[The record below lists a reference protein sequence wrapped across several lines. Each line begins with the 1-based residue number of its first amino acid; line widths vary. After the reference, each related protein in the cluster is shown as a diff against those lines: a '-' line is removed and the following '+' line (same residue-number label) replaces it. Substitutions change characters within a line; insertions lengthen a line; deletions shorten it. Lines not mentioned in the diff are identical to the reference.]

1 MAPRGCRDALGTL
14 GTRYPTDLPARAGA
28 AQDVGPG
35 HQVFPEAAA
44 TSRASEA
51 AVAAGDGHAGGGARG
66 HGAEAG
72 VLRARLVGWL
82 TAAAAHHR
90 ARAQVVLAG
99 VPGVTAAAL
108 DGEEQKK
115 KQP

>member
-1 MAPRGCRDALGTL
+1 MGPPGCHDARRALGTPL
-14 GTRYPTDLPARAGA
+14 PTDLPAGAGA

-35 HQVFPEAAA
+35 HQVVPKAAA
-44 TSRASEA
+44 TSRAADA

-72 VLRARLVGWL
+72 VLRARLVGRL

-99 VPGVTAAAL
+99 VPRVTAAAL
-108 DGEEQKK
+108 DGEERRKG
-115 KQP
+115 P